1 MNGQN
6 MTMFCIVFNMSIMYE
21 EIKYDKDNVCGE
33 MILSQIV
40 LLSLVKKDLCF
51 KIKEL
56 KQIYSS
62 KTKAESW
69 QPENPRY
76 IFLAIIAGFLKN

>member
-6 MTMFCIVFNMSIMYE
+6 MTMFCIVFNVSVMYE
-21 EIKYDKDNVCGE
+21 GRKYDKDNVCGE

-56 KQIYSS
+56 KQIYSIKK
-62 KTKAESW
+62 KTENWK
-69 QPENPRY
+69 PENPRY
-76 IFLAIIAGFLKN
+76 IFLAIIVGFLKN

>member
-1 MNGQN
+1 

-21 EIKYDKDNVCGE
+21 EIKYDNVCGE

-56 KQIYSS
+56 KQIYSI
-62 KTKAESW
+62 KTKAENW
-69 QPENPRY
+69 PPENPRY
-76 IFLAIIAGFLKN
+76 IFLAIIVGFLKN

>member
-1 MNGQN
+1 
-6 MTMFCIVFNMSIMYE
+6 
-21 EIKYDKDNVCGE
+21 

-56 KQIYSS
+56 KQIYSI
-62 KTKAESW
+62 KTKAENW

-76 IFLAIIAGFLKN
+76 IFLAIIVGFLKN

>member
-1 MNGQN
+1 

-21 EIKYDKDNVCGE
+21 EIKYDKDNVCSE

-40 LLSLVKKDLCF
+40 LPSLVKKDLCF

-56 KQIYSS
+56 KQIYSI
-62 KTKAESW
+62 KTKAENW
-69 QPENPRY
+69 QPKNPRY
-76 IFLAIIAGFLKN
+76 IFLAIIVGFLKN